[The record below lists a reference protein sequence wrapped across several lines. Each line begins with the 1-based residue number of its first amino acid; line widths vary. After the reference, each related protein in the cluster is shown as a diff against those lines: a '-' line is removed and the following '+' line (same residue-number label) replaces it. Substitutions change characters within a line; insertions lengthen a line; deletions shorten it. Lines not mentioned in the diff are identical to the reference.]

1 MIDSREIKEFP
12 KEIVEQANR
21 EWKQHVMESRI
32 TALKAMDNAVRGM
45 NDEYAMDSWLMVGVP
60 DEASEDDY
68 EFIAEN
74 HEEYIDVVKVFARIV
89 AKYAKED
96 F

>member
-1 MIDSREIKEFP
+1 MTIEIKEFP
-12 KEIVEQANR
+12 KEIVEQVNK
-21 EWKQHVMESRI
+21 EWKQHIMERRI
-32 TALKAMDNAVRGM
+32 TVLKAMDEAVREM

>member
-1 MIDSREIKEFP
+1 MEIKQFP
-12 KEIVEQANR
+12 KEIVEKVQN
-21 EWKQHVMESRI
+21 EWKNGVIQRRLVV
-32 TALKAMDNAVRGM
+32 LKEMDNAVRGM

-60 DEASEDDY
+60 DEASEEDY

-74 HEEYIDVVKVFARIV
+74 HEEYTDVVKLFARIV
-89 AKYAKED
+89 SKYAKED

>member
-1 MIDSREIKEFP
+1 MTEIKEFP
-12 KEIVEQANR
+12 KEIVEKVNN
-21 EWKQHVMESRI
+21 EWKNHIMERRI
-32 TALKAMDNAVRGM
+32 AVLKAMDDAIRGM
-45 NDEYAMDSWLMVGVP
+45 NDECVMDSWLMVGVP

-74 HEEYIDVVKVFARIV
+74 HEEYIDIVKVFARIV
-89 AKYAKED
+89 KDYAEED

>member
-1 MIDSREIKEFP
+1 MTIEIKEFP
-12 KEIVEQANR
+12 KEIVEQVNK
-21 EWKQHVMESRI
+21 EWKQHIMERRI
-32 TALKAMDNAVRGM
+32 TVLKAMDEAVRGM

-60 DEASEDDY
+60 DEASEEDY

-74 HEEYIDVVKVFARIV
+74 HEEYMDIAKLFARIV
-89 AKYAKED
+89 TKYAKED